1 MRKILILLA
10 VSLNLGADFYMA
22 QEEPYQ
28 THTVQS
34 EIAGI
39 VKSIALDNE
48 FSYIGKSRF
57 IVKLDTEIED
67 IAIKFLSKK
76 EISMKE
82 ALQLKRENLRN
93 KSKVR
98 QISKYDLNRETLS
111 VLDTKMA
118 LFSTQM
124 ELALKKSNRE
134 KKIFYL
140 SNGYLGKIF
149 VDEFEFVGFG
159 GKIFEYFDF
168 SKSRLDIFV
177 SADEVQGIR
186 GKQIFLNGEKT
197 DNWKIEKVSKI
208 KDTKRV
214 STFLVR
220 LIKENKNPK
229 NAEFH
234 KIYKV
239 EFR

>member
-1 MRKILILLA
+1 MRKVLILLA

-34 EIAGI
+34 EISGI
-39 VKSIALDNE
+39 VKYIALDRE
-48 FSYIGKSRF
+48 FSYIGKSQF

-67 IAIKFLSKK
+67 IGIKFLSKK
-76 EISMKE
+76 EVSMKE

-98 QISKYDLNRETLS
+98 QISKYDLNKETLS

-159 GKIFEYFDF
+159 GTLFEYYDF

-177 SADEVQGIR
+177 NVDEVKNIRTKRIFIDGIES
-186 GKQIFLNGEKT
+186 K
-197 DNWKIEKVSKI
+197 NWKIEKVSKI
-208 KDTKRV
+208 KDSKRV

-220 LIKENKNPK
+220 LIKINRNVKQAK
-229 NAEFH
+229 FH
-234 KIYKV
+234 KIYKI